1 VQLQENCRNPP
12 NVGTRCETPERPLAD
27 PLRSTYPFILERLL
41 SNDLTRYFYFML
53 EIERDACGQGLKK
66 EKWKHV
72 VESGGIHGLGEVMTF
87 EYTGAI
93 WGPGR

>member
-1 VQLQENCRNPP
+1 
-12 NVGTRCETPERPLAD
+12 
-27 PLRSTYPFILERLL
+27 
-41 SNDLTRYFYFML
+41 ML